1 MGKYTGYSMTDYNMD
16 IGKDESRGGVLDTGT
31 YGKDVE
37 YRVKSLD

>member
-1 MGKYTGYSMTDYNMD
+1 MD